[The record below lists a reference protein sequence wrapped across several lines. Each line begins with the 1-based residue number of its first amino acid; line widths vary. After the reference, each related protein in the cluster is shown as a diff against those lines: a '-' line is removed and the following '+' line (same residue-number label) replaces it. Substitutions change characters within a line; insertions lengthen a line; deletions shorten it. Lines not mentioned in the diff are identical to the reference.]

1 MLQVDPNT
9 GVAMYESDA
18 IITYLA
24 KTYGLYSIPLF
35 ALPYIPSPVYKLA
48 LSPLLALYFQV
59 MEVFRSC

>member
-24 KTYGLYSIPLF
+24 KTYGLYSIVCFTIHTFP
-35 ALPYIPSPVYKLA
+35 PYKLA
-48 LSPLLALYFQV
+48 LSLSLALDFQV
-59 MEVFRSC
+59 MEVFQLC